1 MSDNK
6 NNSQQNDTKGD
17 LETRLADAKAT
28 AKSLLN
34 KRKAVVVSEENVVDV
49 ATTRSGVDIAL
60 WLIAILALI
69 SSTLISTYLPRY
81 WAPATSSI
89 NQLIIIATLVILAV
103 ICLAFTHQGQAFKVL
118 LKDAGIELR
127 RVTWPTKNE
136 TFKYTWQ
143 VIVVMIIVGL
153 IVWLLDNLFNYL
165 LGFILH

>member
-6 NNSQQNDTKGD
+6 NNPQNDTKSD
-17 LETRLADAKAT
+17 LETRLADAKAI
-28 AKSLLN
+28 AESLLN

-49 ATTRSGVDIAL
+49 ATTRSGVDIVL
-60 WLIAILALI
+60 WLIAIVALI

-81 WAPATSSI
+81 WAPATESI
-89 NQLIIIATLVILAV
+89 TQLLITAGLVLLAV
-103 ICLAFTHQGQAFKVL
+103 ICLAFTHQGRAFKVL

-143 VIVVMIIVGL
+143 VIVVMIIVGF

>member
-81 WAPATSSI
+81 WASATSSI
-89 NQLIIIATLVILAV
+89 NQLIITATLVILAV
-103 ICLAFTHQGQAFKVL
+103 TCLAFTHQGQAFKVL

>member
-6 NNSQQNDTKGD
+6 NNPQNDTKSD
-17 LETRLADAKAT
+17 LETRLADAKA
-28 AKSLLN
+28 AAESLLN

-49 ATTRSGVDIAL
+49 ATTRSGVDIVL
-60 WLIAILALI
+60 WLIAIVALI

-81 WAPATSSI
+81 WAPATESI
-89 NQLIIIATLVILAV
+89 TQLLITAGLVLLAV
-103 ICLAFTHQGQAFKVL
+103 ICLAFTHQGRAFKVL
-118 LKDAGIELR
+118 LKDADIELR

-143 VIVVMIIVGL
+143 VIVVMIIVGF

>member
-6 NNSQQNDTKGD
+6 NHPKEASKDS
-17 LETRLADAKAT
+17 LETKLAEAKVT
-28 AKSLLN
+28 AQGLLN
-34 KRKAVVVSEENVVDV
+34 QRKAVVVSEENVVDV
-49 ATTRSGVDIAL
+49 ATTRSGVDIVL

-81 WAPATSSI
+81 WAPATETMT
-89 NQLIIIATLVILAV
+89 QLLITAGLVILAV
-103 ICLAFTHQGQAFKVL
+103 ICLAFTHQGRAFKVL

-143 VIVVMIIVGL
+143 VIVVMIIVGF

>member
-69 SSTLISTYLPRY
+69 GSTLISTYLPCY

-89 NQLIIIATLVILAV
+89 NQLIITATLVILAV

>member
-6 NNSQQNDTKGD
+6 NNPQNETKSD

-28 AKSLLN
+28 AESLLN

-49 ATTRSGVDIAL
+49 ATTRSGVDIVL
-60 WLIAILALI
+60 WLIAIVALI

-81 WAPATSSI
+81 WAPATESI
-89 NQLIIIATLVILAV
+89 TQLLITAGLVLLAV
-103 ICLAFTHQGQAFKVL
+103 ICLAFTHQGRAFKVL

-143 VIVVMIIVGL
+143 VIVVMIIVGF

>member
-6 NNSQQNDTKGD
+6 NNPQNDTKSD

-28 AKSLLN
+28 AESLLN

-49 ATTRSGVDIAL
+49 ATTRSGVDIVL
-60 WLIAILALI
+60 WLIAIVALI

-81 WAPATSSI
+81 WAPATESI
-89 NQLIIIATLVILAV
+89 TQLLITAGLVLLAV
-103 ICLAFTHQGQAFKVL
+103 ICLAFTHQGRAFKVL

-143 VIVVMIIVGL
+143 VIVVMIIVGF

>member
-1 MSDNK
+1 M
-6 NNSQQNDTKGD
+6 
-17 LETRLADAKAT
+17 ADAKAT
-28 AKSLLN
+28 AESLLN

-49 ATTRSGVDIAL
+49 ATTRSGVDIVL
-60 WLIAILALI
+60 WLIAIVALI

-81 WAPATSSI
+81 WAPATESI
-89 NQLIIIATLVILAV
+89 TQLLITAGLVLLAV
-103 ICLAFTHQGQAFKVL
+103 ICLAFTHQGRAFNVL

-143 VIVVMIIVGL
+143 VIVVMIIVGF

>member
-6 NNSQQNDTKGD
+6 NNPQNDTKSD
-17 LETRLADAKAT
+17 FETRLADAKAT
-28 AKSLLN
+28 AESLLN

-49 ATTRSGVDIAL
+49 ATTRSGLDIVL
-60 WLIAILALI
+60 WLIAIVALI

-81 WAPATSSI
+81 WAPATESI
-89 NQLIIIATLVILAV
+89 TQLLITAGLVLLAV
-103 ICLAFTHQGQAFKVL
+103 ICLAFTHQGRAFKVL

-143 VIVVMIIVGL
+143 VIVVMIIVGF

>member
-6 NNSQQNDTKGD
+6 KNPNEAPKDS

-28 AKSLLN
+28 AESLMN
-34 KRKAVVVSEENVVDV
+34 KRKPVVVSQENVVDV
-49 ATTRSGVDIAL
+49 ATTRSGLDIVL

-81 WAPATSSI
+81 WAPATETMT
-89 NQLIIIATLVILAV
+89 QLLITAGLVILAV
-103 ICLAFTHQGQAFKVL
+103 ISLAFTHQGRAFKVL

-143 VIVVMIIVGL
+143 VLVVMIIVGF
-153 IVWLLDNLFNYL
+153 IVWLLDNFFNYL
-165 LGFILH
+165 LGFILHS